1 MVPIALPPQ
10 QQEKKPSGLTKESK
24 KTPPSPTTVGPVTVI
39 PRPQRR
45 PIESMYVQT
54 FAPTFSSHVI
64 APTCLTY
71 S

>member
-45 PIESMYVQT
+45 PIESMYAQT
-54 FAPTFSSHVI
+54 FAPS
-64 APTCLTY
+64 PT
-71 S
+71 